1 LLQSLT
7 NFIMSWKAIFIITII
22 VNLVLQMRR
31 SMQKLRKQLQT
42 TWPSLMMQQR
52 RRRKKTGTK
61 KKSSRMKKKMS
72 RMKMKVR
79 KA

>member
-1 LLQSLT
+1 MLQSLT

-52 RRRKKTGTK
+52 RRKKTGTK